1 VAYTAVLDADVLHP
15 HISVDLLLRLA
26 EHRVFQPR
34 WSDEILAEVRGSL
47 LRRGLDEAR
56 IDRRLGLMREHF
68 PEASTKVGRRDL
80 ARVPDGVDSGD
91 RHVAAAAFA
100 ARADGIV
107 TRNVAD
113 FAADA
118 LERHGIEVLSLDAFL
133 VGLWGLDPT
142 AMITVLRE
150 LEADRTRPPRTVDE
164 LLAVLRPIAP
174 TFVAQ
179 VEQRSRP

>member
-26 EHRVFQPR
+26 EHRLLQPR
-34 WSDEILAEVRGSL
+34 WSDEILTEVRRSL
-47 LRRGLDEAR
+47 VRRGLDEAR
-56 IDRRLGLMREHF
+56 IDRRLRLMREHF
-68 PEASTKVGRRDL
+68 PEALTKVGRRDL
-80 ARVPDGVDSGD
+80 ARVPDAVDLGD

-113 FAADA
+113 FAAGE

-133 VGLWGLDPT
+133 VGLWALDPS
-142 AMITVLRE
+142 AVVKVLHE
-150 LEADRTRPPRTVDE
+150 MEADRTRPPRTVDE
-164 LLAVLRPIAP
+164 LLAALGPIAP
-174 TFVAQ
+174 TFAAQ
-179 VEQRSRP
+179 VEQRSRA